1 MAADVEGV
9 IAADAAEARP
19 VPTTFVAVTVNVY
32 AVPFVSPVTTNGE
45 APPET
50 VAPPGDA
57 VTAYEVI
64 AEPPLLTGATN
75 PTVTSPLPRVPTT
88 NVGAP
93 GTVAGV
99 TDADALE
106 ATPVPTAFVAVTVNV

>member
-1 MAADVEGV
+1 M
-9 IAADAAEARP
+9 
-19 VPTTFVAVTVNVY
+19 NVY

-93 GTVAGV
+93 GTVTAAPAVGRPMMRNANPTINEIASAIGV
-99 TDADALE
+99 RRRKIDF
-106 ATPVPTAFVAVTVNV
+106 ATIAEVMRPILRATFG